1 MKIDLCPISN
11 KGKRLKYRGIT
22 RILTLM
28 DVKAKGRDFT
38 KVLDMYFEYLEW
50 TNNNS
55 YEYDDSMYKFLKEFQ
70 ILLLN
75 HNQIC
80 EILLFDD
87 KGDNSTHNNVD
98 FLGYDVVGDYF
109 ESPLQEGNFLERYY
123 QNKLNDNGLFC
134 SLGDAYEFCSYW
146 NDLISKKQSPWET
159 DINPRPYYV
168 WSMK

>member
-1 MKIDLCPISN
+1 MKIDLCPITK

-22 RILTLM
+22 RVFTLI
-28 DVKAKGRDFT
+28 DVKAKGRDYT
-38 KVLDMYFEYLEW
+38 KILNMYLKYLEW

-55 YEYDDSMYKFLKEFQ
+55 YEYDDNIFNFLKELQ
-70 ILLLN
+70 TLLLN
-75 HNQIC
+75 HNQAC

-87 KGDNSTHNNVD
+87 NGDSSIHNNVE

-109 ESPLQEGNFLERYY
+109 ESPLQEGNIIERYFG
-123 QNKLNDNGLFC
+123 NKLNDNGLFTN
-134 SLGDAYEFCSYW
+134 LEDATEFCSYW

-168 WSMK
+168 WNMK